1 MSIKINKFQEPK
13 RVLYRIEVYE
23 NASVLYKGM
32 SKGKWKDRSK
42 RNRAYS
48 KLISKIDKI
57 IKMKRVTGYYDGYSY
72 IDECRH
78 TKTLGRA
85 IKIAE
90 KLKKIPEIR
99 NVVIHEI
106 KY

>member
-1 MSIKINKFQEPK
+1 MYIKIYKTQEPK
-13 RVLYRIEVYE
+13 RVLYRIEFYK

-48 KLISKIDKI
+48 RLISKIDKI
-57 IKMKRVTGYYDGYSY
+57 IKMKRVTGYY
-72 IDECRH
+72 ECRH

-99 NVVIHEI
+99 SVVIHEV